1 MVLPQQPEVVER
13 RLLDDLAAE
22 VVELPERRDE
32 QDDERT
38 QIGDGEPSQR
48 SAEQQ
53 AEVQPPSPV
62 QRQRATP

>member
-32 QDDERT
+32 QDDE
-38 QIGDGEPSQR
+38 
-48 SAEQQ
+48 
-53 AEVQPPSPV
+53 
-62 QRQRATP
+62 